1 MRNRDR
7 RTNKDRKTTFKCF
20 SIAAWD
26 KEQDYLRREQL
37 AGWRLERID
46 FYNLYRFSRCEP
58 EDVVYQLDYNS
69 EGTAHMDEYVQ
80 MFADLGWE
88 HVLDYAGYS
97 YFRKPVAEMRGGDEE
112 IFCDNASRLELLQR
126 VFWGR
131 MMPLLVILA
140 VLVVP
145 LSEQAVTER
154 STDLVLLG
162 VALALMAVVYAVVL
176 GQFVVRYLRLS
187 GRG

>member
-1 MRNRDR
+1 MRNR
-7 RTNKDRKTTFKCF
+7 DRKTTFKCF

-26 KEQDYLRREQL
+26 KEQDYLRREQR
-37 AGWRLERID
+37 AGWQLERID

-58 EDVVYQLDYNS
+58 EDVVYQLDYNP
-69 EGTAHMDEYVQ
+69 EGIAHEEEYVR

-97 YFRKPVAEMRGGDEE
+97 YFRKPVAEMRDGDEE
-112 IFCDNASRLELLQR
+112 IFCDDASRLELLQR

-131 MMPLLVILA
+131 MVPLLGILA

-145 LSEQAVTER
+145 LSMQAMVER

-162 VALALMAVVYAVVL
+162 VALALMAVVYVVVL
-176 GQFVVRYLRLS
+176 AQFVVRYLRLA
-187 GRG
+187 RGA